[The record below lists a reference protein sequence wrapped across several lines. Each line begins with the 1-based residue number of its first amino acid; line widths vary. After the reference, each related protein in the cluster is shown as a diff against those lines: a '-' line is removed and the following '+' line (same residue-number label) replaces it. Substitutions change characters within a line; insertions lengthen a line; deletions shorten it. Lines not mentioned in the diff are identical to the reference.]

1 MTYRGKSGWVLNAVL
16 ALALI
21 TVTGCASTNTMV
33 KAPVAKSPGRA
44 PETAKAPPKSEP
56 AEVAKEA
63 EPKVTEPAK
72 AEVTEPQPTGQEV
85 PAAEPAAPAA
95 SEEYSEERIKTL
107 VSDIEALVERIKAS
121 SAGETTPAEPQAK

>member
-1 MTYRGKSGWVLNAVL
+1 MTYRGESGWVLNAVL
-16 ALALI
+16 VLALI
-21 TVTGCASTNTMV
+21 AATGCASTNTMV

-44 PETAKAPPKSEP
+44 PETAKAPPKAEP

-63 EPKVTEPAK
+63 EPKVAEPAK
-72 AEVTEPQPTGQEV
+72 PEVTEAQPAKQVT
-85 PAAEPAAPAA
+85 PAAEPATPAT

-121 SAGETTPAEPQAK
+121 SASETTPAEPQAK